1 VVRSPTKPSTPRLS
15 EVTRHLVLPLGIVS
29 TGWPAVEAKCQEWG
43 VVFDA
48 WQVGL
53 GRVILGKRSDS
64 LYAATIGG
72 VGLSIPRQVVKT
84 FIVGRIAFALCALFP
99 GMRVLW
105 TAHHTATLSN
115 TYRALAGLARRRKV
129 APYIA
134 HVRRGSGKE
143 SIEFVNGSVIFFG
156 ARSQGFGRGFEE
168 IDVEV
173 FDEAQILDVKA
184 LEDMV
189 AATNQ
194 SKHQHG
200 ALLFYMG
207 TPPRPTDPGEAF
219 TLRRREALEV
229 EAARARGEAVE
240 FDALWVETGADQNI
254 GRPGGPS
261 LDDHVQWRIAN
272 PSYPLRTPLASM
284 LRLRKNLLFD
294 DSWRR
299 EGMGVWDDDNALAP
313 SEIDWAKWDALGH
326 TAAPLDG
333 RIAYAVRF
341 SADGS
346 RVALAAALRPAVG
359 VPHVELI
366 KVRDMAAGTG
376 WLVTWLSDRWR
387 GCSRITVDGKAGAG
401 ALVNALH
408 VAKIPAR
415 IICTPSVDEV
425 IAAHAM
431 VAEAIRSA
439 SLTHSSQKQ
448 LDDAVRGAGRR
459 TIGTAGGWGW
469 KPLSPDVDVVPL
481 EAVTLALHA
490 VTTGKSGAG
499 RTGSDSRRATVL

>member
-1 VVRSPTKPSTPRLS
+1 VPPRLPTS
-15 EVTRHLVLPLGIVS
+15 AGSLSDLARHVILPSGIVS
-29 TGWPAVEAKCQEWG
+29 TGWPAVRDTCHGWG
-43 VVFDA
+43 VRFDE
-48 WQVGL
+48 WQDGL
-53 GRVILGKRSDS
+53 GRSILAKREDGQ
-64 LYAATIGG
+64 YAAGIGG
-72 VGLSIPRQVVKT
+72 VTMSICRQVGKT
-84 FIVGRIAFALCALFP
+84 FTVGMMIMALCILFP
-99 GMRVLW
+99 GLKVVW
-105 TAHHTATLSN
+105 TAHRTRTSDETFKSFQGMAK
-115 TYRALAGLARRRKV
+115 RKKLAPHIL
-129 APYIA
+129 I
-134 HVRRGSGKE
+134 VRRANGQQE
-143 SIEFVNGSVIFFG
+143 IEFVNGSRIMFG
-156 ARSQGFGRGFEE
+156 ARESGFGRGFD
-168 IDVEV
+168 DVDVLV
-173 FDEAQILDVKA
+173 FDEAQILTQKA
-184 LEDMV
+184 LDDMV
-189 AATNQ
+189 PATNV
-194 SKHQHG
+194 S
-200 ALLFYMG
+200 ANPLILYLG
-207 TPPRPTDPGEAF
+207 TPPKPSDPSEVF
-219 TLRRREALEV
+219 SSRRR
-229 EAARARGEAVE
+229 
-240 FDALWVETGADQNI
+240 DALAGTSEDALFVEVSADPDADVED
-254 GRPGGPS
+254 RA
-261 LDDHVQWRIAN
+261 QWRKGN
-272 PSYPLRTPLASM
+272 PSYLSRTPEAAM
-284 LRLRKNLLFD
+284 LRMKVNLGNESF
-294 DSWRR
+294 RR
-299 EGMGVWDDDNALAP
+299 EGIGIWDDVNTLAP

-376 WLVTWLSDRWR
+376 WLVTWLSARWR

-401 ALVNALH
+401 ALVNALR

-431 VAEAIRSA
+431 TAEAIRSA

>member
-1 VVRSPTKPSTPRLS
+1 MLLGEQAPPRIRVGPSRAHANSWEDVADLS
-15 EVTRHLVLPLGIVS
+15 ASFGLVLDPWQEMVLEAALG
-29 TGWPAVEAKCQEWG
+29 E
-43 VVFDA
+43 
-48 WQVGL
+48 
-53 GRVILGKRSDS
+53 RSDGRWS
-64 LYAATIGG
+64 APQVA
-72 VGLSIPRQVVKT
+72 VSAPRQNGKSQL
-84 FIVGRIAFALCALFP
+84 IVA
-99 GMRVLW
+99 
-105 TAHHTATLSN
+105 
-115 TYRALAGLARRRKV
+115 RALAGALLFNEKLIVISAHQQDTARETFTKFMDQIESSSALSSRIKPGGIMR
-129 APYIA
+129 AIN
-134 HVRRGSGKE
+134 RE
-143 SIEFVNGSVIFFG
+143 SITFKNGALIKFK
-156 ARSQGFGRGFEE
+156 ARSNASGRGFSS
-168 IDVEV
+168 DCLLL
-173 FDEAQILDVKA
+173 DEAQILN
-184 LEDMV
+184 
-189 AATNQ
+189 AAAWQTILPTMSARINPQ
-194 SKHQHG
+194 VW
-200 ALLFYMG
+200 LLG
-207 TPPRPTDPGEAF
+207 TPPAPTDDAEVF
-219 TLRRREALEV
+219 TRIRTTALEGKSSRLAYLEWSADPTDDPAEEYTRLSGNPAWYTRINHDIV
-229 EAARARGEAVE
+229 AAE
-240 FDALWVETGADQNI
+240 FDSMTRDQFALERLGIW
-254 GRPGGPS
+254 PS
-261 LDDHVQWRIAN
+261 DAI
-272 PSYPLRTPLASM
+272 LA
-284 LRLRKNLLFD
+284 
-294 DSWRR
+294 
-299 EGMGVWDDDNALAP
+299 
-313 SEIDWAKWDALGH
+313 SEIDWIKWDALGH

-376 WLVTWLSDRWR
+376 WLVEWLSARWR

-401 ALVNALH
+401 ALVNALR

-469 KPLSPDVDVVPL
+469 KPLSPDVDVTPL

-499 RTGSDSRRATVL
+499 RTGSDSRRAVIL

>member
-1 VVRSPTKPSTPRLS
+1 
-15 EVTRHLVLPLGIVS
+15 
-29 TGWPAVEAKCQEWG
+29 
-43 VVFDA
+43 
-48 WQVGL
+48 
-53 GRVILGKRSDS
+53 
-64 LYAATIGG
+64 
-72 VGLSIPRQVVKT
+72 
-84 FIVGRIAFALCALFP
+84 
-99 GMRVLW
+99 M
-105 TAHHTATLSN
+105 
-115 TYRALAGLARRRKV
+115 
-129 APYIA
+129 
-134 HVRRGSGKE
+134 
-143 SIEFVNGSVIFFG
+143 
-156 ARSQGFGRGFEE
+156 
-168 IDVEV
+168 
-173 FDEAQILDVKA
+173 
-184 LEDMV
+184 
-189 AATNQ
+189 
-194 SKHQHG
+194 
-200 ALLFYMG
+200 
-207 TPPRPTDPGEAF
+207 
-219 TLRRREALEV
+219 
-229 EAARARGEAVE
+229 
-240 FDALWVETGADQNI
+240 
-254 GRPGGPS
+254 
-261 LDDHVQWRIAN
+261 
-272 PSYPLRTPLASM
+272 
-284 LRLRKNLLFD
+284 
-294 DSWRR
+294 
-299 EGMGVWDDDNALAP
+299 
-313 SEIDWAKWDALGH
+313 
-326 TAAPLDG
+326 DG

-401 ALVNALH
+401 ALVNALR

-431 VAEAIRSA
+431 TAEAIRSA

-459 TIGTAGGWGW
+459 TIGPLGGWGW